1 MMYVVSKHIGGQNL
15 EGRFFIVSVPDDWTE
30 NDSLPPP
37 SPEDRWFDRMT
48 DFKAA
53 LDCPWIRLP
62 RRHMQWTERGPGAP
76 PASPRPRVA
85 PAALKPQAE

>member
-1 MMYVVSKHIGGQNL
+1 VSKHIGGQNL
-15 EGRFFIVSVPDDWTE
+15 EGRFFIISVPDDWTE
-30 NDSLPPP
+30 SDPLPPP

-62 RRHMQWTERGPGAP
+62 LRHMPWSERRA
-76 PASPRPRVA
+76 PASSPGPRQA
-85 PAALKPQAE
+85 PLLRREP